1 MLHTQLEWHM
11 ARWLSGEKEKERE
24 KDLAWPMIQVYTGT
38 DNNKCRQWQRGE
50 WYDKSVQ
57 KGQRKEVKSPCCKI
71 NMINHNLK
79 MKQRGIRL

>member
-38 DNNKCRQWQRGE
+38 DNDKCRQWQRGE
-50 WYDKSVQ
+50 YDKLVQ

>member
-1 MLHTQLEWHM
+1 MINVDND
-11 ARWLSGEKEKERE
+11 RE
-24 KDLAWPMIQVYTGT
+24 ENDMIY
-38 DNNKCRQWQRGE
+38 
-50 WYDKSVQ
+50 KSVQ

>member
-1 MLHTQLEWHM
+1 M

-38 DNNKCRQWQRGE
+38 DNDKCRQWQRGE

-57 KGQRKEVKSPCCKI
+57 KGQR
-71 NMINHNLK
+71 
-79 MKQRGIRL
+79 